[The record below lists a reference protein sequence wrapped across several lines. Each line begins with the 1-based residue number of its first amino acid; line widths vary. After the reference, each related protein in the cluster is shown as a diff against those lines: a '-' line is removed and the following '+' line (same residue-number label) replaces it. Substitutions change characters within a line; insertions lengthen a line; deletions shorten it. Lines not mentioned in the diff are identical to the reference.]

1 MTRGSAW
8 STVVVTLGVAVAVVL
23 ADRVAPVPE
32 VSDDVPS
39 VAASGAVAGSFV
51 CAVGDRTEGTV
62 LTTTAARP
70 MGLGSGPA
78 QVDIVS
84 FEDGEQQATRLP
96 PVFPGADGRR
106 TPTGDGELGAW
117 VRWSAGPVA
126 VSREWRWTD
135 SEALPQATV
144 AGPCA
149 EPFSGTWIVPGMSTT
164 GGNEAHLRLAN
175 PFRSDAT
182 VAVHFLTPAGVEA
195 PLILRN
201 ITVPA
206 RSVREIVVNE
216 TLPERDDLA
225 AVVEVAT
232 GRVAAEGYQLARSA
246 IGDIDGASLLAAAP
260 QAAEDWTIPW
270 VADGRGWTSWLW
282 VANPGDRTATV
293 ELTMHTED
301 GGEVPDG
308 LSEVTVPPQELR
320 RVDLRG
326 TLPDEQSGA
335 AVTVR
340 SNGAPIVVSAASQ
353 RAADDPTRTAFAV
366 QLGSAAPDDLWVV
379 SGGDT
384 AGRDERL
391 RVVNPGGEVATID
404 IALFSGVTVLRPDEL
419 QDVELPPGSVTAFEL
434 AELLEGAPGWSAFVT
449 ARGGDVVVGRVGT
462 SGQDALH
469 LVAVPGAPASV
480 WTPDAGALASVHDAD
495 FVRRLGT
502 SLGVT
507 LDGEEAAEPEQ
518 EVPSPDEPADP
529 QPDDPTLDE
538 PADTQD

>member
-8 STVVVTLGVAVAVVL
+8 STVAVTLGVAVAVLL

-32 VSDDVPS
+32 VSEDAPS
-39 VAASGAVAGSFV
+39 VAADGAVAGSFV

-70 MGLGSGPA
+70 TGLGSGPA
-78 QVDIVS
+78 QVEIVS
-84 FEDGEQQATRLP
+84 FEDGEQQTTRLP
-96 PVFPGADGRR
+96 PVFPGADGRT
-106 TPTGDGELGAW
+106 TPAGEGELGTWA
-117 VRWSAGPVA
+117 RWSAGPVA
-126 VSREWRWTD
+126 VSREWRWPD

-149 EPFSGTWIVPGMSTT
+149 APFSGTWIVPGMSTT

-201 ITVPA
+201 ITVPS
-206 RSVREIVVNE
+206 RSVREIVVND

-246 IGDIDGASLLAAAP
+246 IGDIDGASLLSAAP
-260 QAAEDWTIPW
+260 QPAEDWTVPW
-270 VADGRGWTSWLW
+270 VPDGGGWTSWLW

-301 GGEVPDG
+301 GGEVPEG
-308 LSEVTVPPQELR
+308 LTEVTVPPQELR

-326 TLPDEQSGA
+326 TLPDEQSRA

-340 SNGAPIVVSAASQ
+340 SNGAPIVVSAASLL
-353 RAADDPTRTAFAV
+353 AADDPARTAFAV

-379 SGGDT
+379 SGGET

-391 RVVNPGGEVATID
+391 RVVNPGGEDARID
-404 IALFSGVTVLRPDEL
+404 VALFSGVTVLRPDEL
-419 QDVELPPGSVTAFEL
+419 QDIEVGPGSVTAFEL
-434 AELLEGAPGWSAFVT
+434 AELLEGARGWSAFVT
-449 ARGGDVVVGRVGT
+449 ARGGDVVVGRLGT
-462 SGQDALH
+462 SVEDALH
-469 LVAVPGAPASV
+469 LVAAPGAPASV
-480 WTPDAGALASVHDAD
+480 WMPDAGALASVHDRD

-502 SLGVT
+502 PLGMT
-507 LDGEEAAEPEQ
+507 LDGAEVADPEP
-518 EVPSPDEPADP
+518 EVPSPEQPADS
-529 QPDDPTLDE
+529 QTEAPTLDE